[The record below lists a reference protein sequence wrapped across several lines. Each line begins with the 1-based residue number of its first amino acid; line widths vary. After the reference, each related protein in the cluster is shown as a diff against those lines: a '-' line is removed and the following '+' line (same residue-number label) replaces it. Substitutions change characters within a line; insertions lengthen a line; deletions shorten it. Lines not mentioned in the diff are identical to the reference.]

1 MSPKKRRH
9 SREYL
14 FFRLFTLAVRLT
26 PRFLRDLQAGILAA
40 LFRRFSR
47 RRHRLVT
54 HNLELAFPRWEA
66 DRRQRLQA
74 KIYRHF
80 SRVMVELA
88 ALVASGTPEK
98 SLKKLEIH
106 GAEHLKAALSRGRGA
121 IVFSAHM
128 GNWELL
134 PGGIRAVTGSPAVS
148 VARPL
153 DNPGI
158 DRRVRTFRERMG
170 SRLVNKR
177 GAMRAML
184 KALERRETVFMLID
198 QNAVVREG
206 VFVDFFGRP
215 VSTIASAAQIHL
227 RRQTPLVPAF
237 LTLKGRRPVVE
248 FHPALTHSPIGDRDT
263 DIVTITQQCTSEIEA
278 AIRRSPE
285 QWFWFHD
292 RWKTR
297 PEGDHH
303 ATH

>member
-9 SREYL
+9 FREYL

-26 PRFLRDLQAGILAA
+26 PHFLRNLEARSLAA

-47 RRHRLVT
+47 RRHQVVT
-54 HNLELAFPRWEA
+54 HNLELAFPQWEISRR
-66 DRRQRLQA
+66 DRLRSD
-74 KIYRHF
+74 IYRHF
-80 SRVMVELA
+80 SRVMVDLA
-88 ALVASGTPEK
+88 ALIAAGAPEK
-98 SLKKLEIH
+98 SLKNMEIRGADHLE
-106 GAEHLKAALSRGRGA
+106 AALSLGRGA
-121 IVFSAHM
+121 IVFSGHM

-134 PGGIRAVTGSPAVS
+134 PGGIRKVTHSPAVS

-153 DNPGI
+153 DNPRI
-158 DRRVRTFRERMG
+158 DRRVRIFRERMG
-170 SRLVNKR
+170 SRLVNKH

-184 KALERRETVFMLID
+184 KALDRRETVFMLID

-206 VFVDFFGRP
+206 VFVHFFGLP
-215 VSTIASAAQIHL
+215 VSAVASAAQIHL
-227 RRQTPLVPAF
+227 RRGTPLVPAF
-237 LTLKGRRPVVE
+237 LTLNGRKPVLD
-248 FHPALTHSPIGDRDT
+248 FRPALTYSPTGDRDT
-263 DIVTITQQCTSEIEA
+263 DTVAVTQQCASEIEA

-303 ATH
+303 ATQ

>member
-1 MSPKKRRH
+1 MSPKKSRH

-14 FFRLFTLAVRLT
+14 FFRLFTLAVGLT
-26 PRFLRDLQAGILAA
+26 PRFLRGLEAKTLAA
-40 LFRRFSR
+40 LFPRFSR
-47 RRHRLVT
+47 RRHQLVT
-54 HNLELAFPRWEA
+54 SNLGLAFPQWDA
-66 DRRQRLQA
+66 PRRRRLQRR
-74 KIYRHF
+74 IYRHF

-88 ALVASGTPEK
+88 ALIPSKTPEK
-98 SLKKLEIH
+98 SLKSMDIR
-106 GAEHLKAALSRGRGA
+106 GADHLQAALSLGKGV
-121 IVFSAHM
+121 IVFSGHM

-134 PGGIRAVTGSPAVS
+134 PGGIRKATGSPAVS

-153 DNPGI
+153 DNPRI
-158 DRRVRTFRERMG
+158 DRRIRLFRERMG

-184 KALERRETVFMLID
+184 KALDQRETVFMLID

-206 VFVDFFGRP
+206 VFVDFFGLP
-215 VSTIASAAQIHL
+215 VSAVTSAAQIHL
-227 RRQTPLVPAF
+227 RRGTPLVPAF
-237 LTLKGRRPVVE
+237 ITLKRGQPVVE
-248 FHPALTHSPIGDRDT
+248 FHPALTYSPTGDRDR
-263 DIVTITQQCTSEIEA
+263 DITAVTQQCTSEIEA

-297 PEGDHH
+297 PRGDHH